1 MKKTIVLLFA
11 CLIFTGCGS
20 TETEEEK
27 TARLVTESKAALS
40 DYDYEIVDDS
50 VKLTKYNGKNEV
62 LYILSEYEADGSE
75 YKTDLS
81 DFSCIVGSSK
91 VKFIIFENG
100 IEEIANA
107 TFNSSG
113 IQAVYFPNT
122 MKCVYDTSLRYLHP
136 EEESKIQIYYEGTA
150 EEWNQIF
157 KTYERQRVKEAWNS
171 SDDWEEKGKAVGS
184 SVAEKLN
191 SMMGEYD
198 SSNYEFHYSV
208 DESQL
213 NELIKSYK

>member
-1 MKKTIVLLFA
+1 MKKVIALLFA

-62 LYILSEYEADGSE
+62 LYILPEYEADGSE

-157 KTYERQRVKEAWNS
+157 KNYERQSAKEAWNS